1 VATAEASAAA
11 DEAGITIQGGITV
24 PFFMVLLAMFGAGI
38 NMTLQVPT
46 IQRAY
51 EDVASDARS
60 PATWNPLTTTWRLIR
75 GQTAP
80 EEHGSVVPRETAGD
94 IRRKLIENYMY
105 LLSAPLL
112 AIGVYYLLQVLA
124 TQVTQPVL
132 VLMALATGLVSKAVI
147 GGIIDFAESRL
158 LSAKRRDGAGGA
170 GMSREVVEQ
179 DSPAPAGAARAK
191 EASKPTRNEGPA
203 TEAGEAPA
211 KPRDVPPGPGKR

>member
-1 VATAEASAAA
+1 
-11 DEAGITIQGGITV
+11 
-24 PFFMVLLAMFGAGI
+24 MFGAGI

-51 EDVASDARS
+51 EDVASDGRS
-60 PATWNPLTTTWRLIR
+60 SATWNPLTTTWRLIR
-75 GQTAP
+75 GQTPA
-80 EEHGSVVPRETAGD
+80 EEPGSVVPRETAGD

-158 LSAKRRDGAGGA
+158 LSAKRRDGAGA
-170 GMSREVVEQ
+170 AKASREVVDEEG
-179 DSPAPAGAARAK
+179 PAPSGATRAK
-191 EASKPTRNEGPA
+191 EASTPTASAMPRTQVGEVPA
-203 TEAGEAPA
+203 
-211 KPRDVPPGPGKR
+211 